1 MTTLKIQPLA
11 VDQTGDFYFNTVTAN
26 NLLVNTV
33 NVYDS
38 IIGANANIA
47 LLFSVN
53 DYQNTTITNV
63 NTYATSAYGQ
73 ANIATTLAQAAFNY
87 ANTLVSDTQIDPF
100 ARANANAALATANTA
115 SANTIYIQGI
125 DDTQNTRL
133 SIIETVN
140 LTQNTNITAADVKA
154 QAAFDKANTGVTT
167 SIDQYARDTANLAT
181 ANIVVI
187 QGTNV
192 TQNTNIVAADA
203 KAQAAFNTA
212 NTKFNSS
219 GGTISGDT
227 VVSGNLTV
235 TGTTFYANTV
245 NLNIEDNIITLNSN
259 VTGVPTSN
267 AGIEINRGSL
277 ANTKLLWSEANN
289 AWEFTN
295 NGITYDRI
303 ASQTYANAAYAA
315 SNTNTTNIGFVNTF
329 AGSAFANANA
339 ALAIANSAQ
348 ANTIYTQGVDTTQN
362 TNISL
367 LQGAMTSA
375 NANIVQIFGITLGQ
389 NAFSQAAFNT
399 ANTASANT
407 IYLQGVAS
415 GQNTFIQAAFNR
427 ANTGISDSIDL
438 IARANANAALATA
451 NSAQANTI
459 YTQGVNDTQ
468 NTNITLAYGQ
478 ANIATTLAQAAFNYA
493 NTIQGGGGSG
503 TFTGGLVTGNTIFAG
518 TLQANGAVRIA
529 NTSGNVVYTL
539 PNYDGVTGQ
548 SLITDG
554 YGRLQWTTLTAING
568 TGGGTSTGFPYVD
581 LGFVWENPSV
591 LLDMGTL
598 T

>member
-38 IIGANANIA
+38 IVGANANIA

-53 DYQNTTITNV
+53 NYQNTIITNV

-87 ANTLVSDTQIDPF
+87 ANTIVSDTQIDPF

-115 SANTIYIQGI
+115 SANTIYLQGV
-125 DDTQNTRL
+125 NT
-133 SIIETVN
+133 
-140 LTQNTNITAADVKA
+140 TQNTNITTADVKA

-167 SIDQYARDTANLAT
+167 SFDQYARDT
-181 ANIVVI
+181 
-187 QGTNV
+187 
-192 TQNTNIVAADA
+192 
-203 KAQAAFNTA
+203 
-212 NTKFNSS
+212 
-219 GGTISGDT
+219 
-227 VVSGNLTV
+227 
-235 TGTTFYANTV
+235 
-245 NLNIEDNIITLNSN
+245 
-259 VTGVPTSN
+259 
-267 AGIEINRGSL
+267 
-277 ANTKLLWSEANN
+277 
-289 AWEFTN
+289 
-295 NGITYDRI
+295 
-303 ASQTYANAAYAA
+303 
-315 SNTNTTNIGFVNTF
+315 
-329 AGSAFANANA
+329 
-339 ALAIANSAQ
+339 ANSAQ
-348 ANTIYTQGVDTTQN
+348 ANTIYNQGVDTTQN

-407 IYLQGVAS
+407 IYLQGVVS
-415 GQNTFIQAAFNR
+415 GQNTFIQAAFDR
-427 ANTGISDSIDL
+427 ANTGISDSIDA
-438 IARANANAALATA
+438 IARANANAA
-451 NSAQANTI
+451 
-459 YTQGVNDTQ
+459 
-468 NTNITLAYGQ
+468 YGQ
-478 ANIATTLAQAAFNYA
+478 ANIATSLAQSAFDYA

-503 TFTGGLVTGNTIFAG
+503 TFTGGLVTGPTIFAS